1 MFCLGLGILCGKHCC
16 LYLSLFLNLDFFLF
30 HTSIGITTNQIGG
43 SEVMYG

>member
-16 LYLSLFLNLDFFLF
+16 FYLSLFLLDFFLF
-30 HTSIGITTNQIGG
+30 HTFIGITTNQIGG